1 MSFNFF
7 ITDFF
12 LFYVPKKFW
21 VYNGRTMGVQWAYNG
36 RTMGVQ
42 WAYNGRTNE
51 LFTSEYLSEAP
62 KGLKYHNLIIN
73 IGVLFYHT
81 HLITPHRAL

>member
-12 LFYVPKKFW
+12 YFMYQKNF
-21 VYNGRTMGVQWAYNG
+21 GCIMGVQWAYNG

>member
-1 MSFNFF
+1 MSICLLIFLLLIFFYFMYQKNFGC
-7 ITDFF
+7 I
-12 LFYVPKKFW
+12 
-21 VYNGRTMGVQWAYNG
+21 
-36 RTMGVQ
+36 MGVQ